1 MKIEY
6 DKEVDALYVR
16 LQEKYVARTIEIEEG
31 LNLDIDDEGK
41 LIGLEV
47 LDATRRY
54 SLSDIFNISTEN
66 LIFDKGSQEGPLGSD
81 LLVSR

>member
-6 DKEVDALYVR
+6 DRDVDALYVR
-16 LQEKYVARTIEIEEG
+16 LQEKHVNRTIEIEEG
-31 LNLDIDDEGK
+31 LYLDLDEEGK

-47 LDATRRY
+47 LDATLRY

-66 LIFDKGSQEGPLGSD
+66 LILEKEPAETGTNVIF
-81 LLVSR
+81 